1 MDTDA
6 EGAATIIL
14 FPSVFVSLAHATQI
28 CLPKFFTLL
37 GTVLSFLSVDD
48 INVSW
53 LVVLSTIAQE
63 TDLSKPLINPSLDG
77 QSQLRTMAYG

>member
-1 MDTDA
+1 MNTDA

-28 CLPKFFTLL
+28 CLPKAFTLL
-37 GTVLSFLSVDD
+37 RTVSLVSSVDD

-53 LVVLSTIAQE
+53 LVVYQ
-63 TDLSKPLINPSLDG
+63 LDG
-77 QSQLRTMAYG
+77 TD